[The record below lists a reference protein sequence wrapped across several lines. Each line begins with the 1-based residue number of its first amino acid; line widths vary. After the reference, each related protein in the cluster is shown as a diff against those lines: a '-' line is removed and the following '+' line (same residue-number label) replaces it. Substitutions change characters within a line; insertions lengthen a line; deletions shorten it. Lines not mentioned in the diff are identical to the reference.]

1 MSAPGRAVLR
11 DVGSPADTGGTTTL
25 KGVVHPRSPLRALAA
40 GVTGLL
46 LGTLTLGGPAQAAG
60 PDAARDEGD
69 DAPLQ
74 LTIESL
80 TPGVLPRSGPIVVEG
95 TVTNTDLETWR
106 DIDLFPMANGG
117 PDCALAPC
125 APVMTTAAELAT
137 AAASEPETPVG
148 VRELD
153 VSASVDV
160 LAPGQS
166 ASYTLRIPQDVL
178 RKIFPSPTSGVYW
191 FGVHAIGSSDGTP
204 YDSVADGRART
215 FLPYASDRLDTPV
228 DTAVVVPLRAR
239 VARGEDGALDR
250 TSLWE
255 RSLEFDGDL
264 GGPLAFG
271 AASGTDP
278 VTWLVDPAVPDAVQ
292 QLALDNPEREVAP
305 TPDPDEPSP
314 GEESED
320 PDEGEAED
328 TTEEP
333 ADSPLSRAARTWLD
347 RAEDELASGSVATL
361 PYGDPDLSA
370 AAEALPTVYRT
381 ARELSGSVLTAWEVE
396 STAVVAAPD
405 GQLDPASI
413 DAIDDDAPLLLDESM
428 FPTDKVSG
436 RAPVAGLIGERPV
449 VVTAGS
455 AADGGPGPDPAQAPV
470 ALRQRILSEAVL
482 RALRAGDEGTEPL
495 VVVLPATVSADGA
508 LDFWTGLDE
517 DLVRLT
523 SLDDLVVAAD
533 SGSDPRSGGRSD
545 DERQVDPAT
554 LSYPPAQER
563 KELPREVLTEADRLI
578 TAARTFGAVLGEDY
592 PIGTDLV
599 VEALTGT
606 SYAMR
611 SDRLAASRLA
621 LTRDWVE
628 EQLDQITIDAPSGVT
643 LSGTSGS
650 FNVAVR
656 NDLDQPVTVHVR
668 ATTDAG
674 ATIAVTNPVR
684 LAANSRTS
692 VPVSAD
698 MTRTGVHNITLR
710 LTDADGRPL
719 GAQDDLP
726 LRSGQAGVVIWAI
739 MGVGAGILFLA
750 IGIRLVRRFRRHQA
764 ASEASTGTAEAVG
777 ADGGGPGT

>member
-1 MSAPGRAVLR
+1 M
-11 DVGSPADTGGTTTL
+11 
-25 KGVVHPRSPLRALAA
+25 
-40 GVTGLL
+40 TGLL
-46 LGTLTLGGPAQAAG
+46 LGALALGGPAQAAG
-60 PDAARDEGD
+60 PAAERDDEY
-69 DAPLQ
+69 DAPLE

-95 TVTNTDLETWR
+95 TITNTDLETWR
-106 DIDLFPMANGG
+106 NIDLFPMVNGG

-125 APVMTTAAELAT
+125 DPVMTTAAELAT
-137 AAASEPETPVG
+137 AAASDPETPVG
-148 VRELD
+148 VRYLD

-160 LAPGQS
+160 LEPGQS
-166 ASYTLRIPQDVL
+166 AAYTLRIPQDVL
-178 RKIFPSPTSGVYW
+178 RQLFPSPTSGVYW

-204 YDSVADGRART
+204 YDSLADGRART

-239 VARGEDGALDR
+239 VARDEEGALDR
-250 TSLWE
+250 TTLWQQA
-255 RSLEFDGDL
+255 LAVDGEL

-271 AASGTDP
+271 AASGVDP

-292 QLALDNPEREVAP
+292 QLALGNPPREVAA
-305 TPDPDEPSP
+305 TPDPDAPSP
-314 GEESED
+314 SEESED
-320 PDEGEAED
+320 PDGEESEGEDTAEE
-328 TTEEP
+328 T

-347 RAEDELASGSVATL
+347 RAEDELAAGSLATL

-370 AAEALPTVYRT
+370 ATDALPTLYRT
-381 ARELSGSVLTAWEVE
+381 ARELSGSVLAAWELE
-396 STAVVAAPD
+396 GTPVVAAPE
-405 GQLDPASI
+405 GFLDPSAI
-413 DAIDDDAPLLLDESM
+413 DAVDDEAPLLLDEAM
-428 FPTDKVSG
+428 FRTDKATG

-449 VVTAGS
+449 VVTSGS

-470 ALRQRILSEAVL
+470 ALRQRILSEAVI
-482 RALRAGDEGTEPL
+482 RALRAGEAGSEPL

-508 LDFWTGLDE
+508 LDFWAGLDD

-523 SLDDLVVAAD
+523 SLDDLVVPAD
-533 SGSDPRSGGRSD
+533 SGSDPGAGGRTD

-554 LSYPPAQER
+554 LAYPPAQER
-563 KELPREVLTEADRLI
+563 GELSRDVLTEAGRLI
-578 TAARTFGAVLGEDY
+578 ALARTFGEVLGEDY

-599 VEALTGT
+599 AEALTGT

-611 SDRLAASRLA
+611 SDRNAAQRLG
-621 LTRDWVE
+621 LTRAWVQD
-628 EQLDQITIDAPSGVT
+628 QLDQITIDAPSGVT
-643 LSGTSGS
+643 LSSTSGS

-668 ATTDAG
+668 ASTDAG
-674 ATIAVTNPVR
+674 ATIAVTNPIR

-710 LTDADGRPL
+710 LTDAEGRPL

-739 MGVGAGILFLA
+739 IGAGAGILFLA
-750 IGIRLVRRFRRHQA
+750 IGIRLVRRFRRHKA
-764 ASEASTGTAEAVG
+764 ASEASTGAA
-777 ADGGGPGT
+777 APGGGESAT

>member
-1 MSAPGRAVLR
+1 M
-11 DVGSPADTGGTTTL
+11 
-25 KGVVHPRSPLRALAA
+25 
-40 GVTGLL
+40 TGLL
-46 LGTLTLGGPAQAAG
+46 LGALALGGPAWGAPAQVAG
-60 PDAARDEGD
+60 PAAERDDGY
-69 DAPLQ
+69 DAPLE

-125 APVMTTAAELAT
+125 DPVMTTAAELAT
-137 AAASEPETPVG
+137 AAASDPETPVG
-148 VRELD
+148 VRYLD
-153 VSASVDV
+153 ISASVDV

-178 RKIFPSPTSGVYW
+178 RELFPSPTSGVYW

-204 YDSVADGRART
+204 YDSMADGRART

-239 VARGEDGALDR
+239 VAHDQDGALDR
-250 TSLWE
+250 TALWE
-255 RSLEFDGDL
+255 QALAFDGEL

-271 AASGTDP
+271 AASGADP

-292 QLALDNPEREVAP
+292 QLALGNPPREIAA

-314 GEESED
+314 SEESDD
-320 PDEGEAED
+320 PDGEGDEGGD
-328 TTEEP
+328 TAQEP

-347 RAEDELASGSVATL
+347 RAEDALAAGSLATL
-361 PYGDPDLSA
+361 PYGDPDLA
-370 AAEALPTVYRT
+370 AVANALPTLYRT
-381 ARELSGSVLTAWEVE
+381 GRELSGSVLTAWELE
-396 STAVVAAPD
+396 GTPVVAPPD
-405 GQLDPASI
+405 GFLDPSAI
-413 DAIDDDAPLLLDESM
+413 DAVDDEAPLLLDEAM
-428 FPTDKVSG
+428 LPTDEDSARG
-436 RAPVAGLIGERPV
+436 PVAGLIGERPV
-449 VVTAGS
+449 VVTSGS
-455 AADGGPGPDPAQAPV
+455 AASGGPGPDPAQAPV
-470 ALRQRILSEAVL
+470 ALRQRILSEAVI
-482 RALRAGDEGTEPL
+482 RALRAGEEGSEPL

-508 LDFWTGLDE
+508 LGFWSGLDD

-523 SLDDLVVAAD
+523 SLDDLVVSAD
-533 SGSDPRSGGRSD
+533 AGADPDAGGRTD

-563 KELPREVLTEADRLI
+563 KELPREVLTEAGRLI
-578 TAARTFGAVLGEDY
+578 AVARTFGEVLGEDY

-599 VEALTGT
+599 AEALAGT

-611 SDRLAASRLA
+611 ADRNAAQRLG
-621 LTRDWVE
+621 LTRAWVQD
-628 EQLDQITIDAPSGVT
+628 QLDQVTIDAPSGVT

-668 ATTDAG
+668 ASTDAG

-698 MTRTGVHNITLR
+698 MTRTGVHNVTLR
-710 LTDADGRPL
+710 LTDAEGRPL

-739 MGVGAGILFLA
+739 IGAGAGILFVA
-750 IGIRLVRRFRRHQA
+750 IGIRLVRRFRRHRA
-764 ASEASTGTAEAVG
+764 AGETAGT
-777 ADGGGPGT
+777 GGGEPAT